1 MVPILT
7 STVIEC
13 HRSGLYDSAF
23 TYASMLMRPEYR
35 SEIDEKFK
43 KKFEGIIRY
52 ELITGKCGRDSN
64 DILFVSQIF
73 KFRKRPK
80 KGEGEGEEPPK
91 STPCPFC
98 SFSVPESD
106 LRCTQCKNSL
116 PYCVATGLH
125 AIATDLTVCSSCKF
139 PGFRSELLRMAQGG
153 EDCPMCGNAMDE
165 KLLTSMNPRYGLLV
179 IASVSKGGM

>member
-1 MVPILT
+1 MESI
-7 STVIEC
+7 
-13 HRSGLYDSAF
+13 
-23 TYASMLMRPEYR
+23 
-35 SEIDEKFK
+35 
-43 KKFEGIIRY
+43 
-52 ELITGKCGRDSN
+52 
-64 DILFVSQIF
+64 
-73 KFRKRPK
+73 RKRPK

-106 LRCTQCKNSL
+106 LRCPQCKNSL

-165 KLLTSMNPRYGLLV
+165 KLLTAMNPRYVCYRSIWLELMTKNHRVLLETPGN
-179 IASVSKGGM
+179 SKH